1 MKTIYKNRQKKCKT
15 CFNNEVEEY
24 KYHQYKNSISN
35 KFPFS
40 KQDSKYFLGYKDNK
54 RWGLYA
60 YPFQKWVYVKDILI
74 KLYVCIL

>member
-40 KQDSKYFLGYKDNK
+40 KQDPKYFLGYKDNK
-54 RWGLYA
+54 
-60 YPFQKWVYVKDILI
+60 K
-74 KLYVCIL
+74 